1 MTNAIIPGSLSH
13 MAKRN
18 NQSLAESFLSADII
32 VLLDD
37 SGSMMTPDAPNGMTR
52 KEAAKMELSRLQK
65 QHPGKIALV
74 CFADDVVF
82 CPHGDVQYC
91 GGSTDMAKALQFVK
105 VADDCGLKIILVSDG
120 APNDEKETLKV
131 AQTFTS
137 RIDCIY
143 IGREGGHGMDFLNK
157 LMSIT
162 GGKRYEADAPGMLGA
177 GVESLLLK
185 G

>member
-1 MTNAIIPGSLSH
+1 MSKAIIPGSLSH
-13 MAKRN
+13 IAKRE
-18 NQSLAESFLSADII
+18 NQSLAESFLSAEI
-32 VLLDD
+32 VILLDD
-37 SGSMMTPDAPNGMTR
+37 SGSMTTKDAPNDMSR
-52 KEAAKMELSRLQK
+52 KEAAKAELKRLQK
-65 QHPGKIALV
+65 QHPGKIALI

-120 APNDEKETLKV
+120 APNDERETLKV
-131 AQTFTS
+131 AATFTS

-143 IGREGGHGMDFLNK
+143 IGREGGSGQEFLDK
-157 LMSIT
+157 LMSVT
-162 GGKRYEADAPGMLGA
+162 GGKRFEADAPGMLGA
-177 GVESLLLK
+177 GVELLLK

>member
-1 MTNAIIPGSLSH
+1 MSNAIIPGSLSH

-37 SGSMMTPDAPNGMTR
+37 SVSMSTPDAPNGMTR
-52 KEAAKMELSRLQK
+52 KEAAKAELKRLQK

-74 CFADDVVF
+74 CFADNVVF

-91 GGSTDMAKALQFVK
+91 GGSTDMVKALQFVK

-120 APNDEKETLKV
+120 APNDERETLKV
-131 AQTFTS
+131 AATFKSSIQT
-137 RIDCIY
+137 IY
-143 IGREGGHGMDFLNK
+143 IGREGGSGQDFLNK
-157 LMSIT
+157 LAGIT
-162 GGKRYEADAPGMLGA
+162 GGKSFTSVEPGMLGS
-177 GVESLLLK
+177 GISLLLN